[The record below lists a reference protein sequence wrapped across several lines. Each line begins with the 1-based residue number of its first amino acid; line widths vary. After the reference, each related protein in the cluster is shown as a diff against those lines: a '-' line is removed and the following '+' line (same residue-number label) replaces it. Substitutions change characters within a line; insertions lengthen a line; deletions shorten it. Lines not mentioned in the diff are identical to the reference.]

1 MRHSFELSMLMVLD
15 ELMIAA
21 CLSGEVVRVLHP
33 IVVLAVLNIATSLN
47 FVLVVDWSFYCCERQ
62 QSNDEVVHCWF
73 V

>member
-1 MRHSFELSMLMVLD
+1 MRHSFELSMSMVLD

-33 IVVLAVLNIATSLN
+33 VVAPVVQNIATSLN
-47 FVLVVDWSFYCCERQ
+47 FVLVVDWSFYCCEKQ
-62 QSNDEVVHCWF
+62 QSNDEVVRCWF